1 MRLHYI
7 SSGIFAGDD
16 KQFDKLKFLTCFGKN
31 GVTDCHRGF
40 IHFLY
45 EIQSFVSQC
54 INFVAFQIYTAR
66 PIQVLYKTWNSTIE
80 IIEEWMP
87 MIKNTTSEVPCHST
101 PG

>member
-66 PIQVLYKTWNSTIE
+66 SIQAICIRLGTVPQKLQ
-80 IIEEWMP
+80 
-87 MIKNTTSEVPCHST
+87 KNGCR
-101 PG
+101 

>member
-45 EIQSFVSQC
+45 EI
-54 INFVAFQIYTAR
+54 NR
-66 PIQVLYKTWNSTIE
+66 L
-80 IIEEWMP
+80 
-87 MIKNTTSEVPCHST
+87 CHNALISSRFKFILRD
-101 PG
+101 PFRRFL

>member
-31 GVTDCHRGF
+31 GVTNCHRGF

-54 INFVAFQIYTAR
+54 INFVAFQINTTR
-66 PIQVLYKTWNSTIE
+66 PIQAICIRLRT
-80 IIEEWMP
+80 
-87 MIKNTTSEVPCHST
+87 VP
-101 PG
+101 